1 MKFITKTLVG
11 GAALSFVLNG
21 MADDLSL
28 TEDQTVHVEAG
39 QTLEYDALT
48 GGEFTLTKT
57 GAGTLQFKALDNPA
71 AAIVVEGGTVKVAGE
86 TVTPSVLE
94 SAAIWMDAGRDAFT
108 TTAGQDAPTG
118 WDGAVSRWQATGGS
132 SSGVMNGLNPLF
144 RPFLVPGAKTVSGLP
159 LVDFGSQ
166 RKQDSEGLMVPGQ
179 GGYAILSER
188 DSSTHAKQTGLLEVM
203 VVASDTEDVKTTI
216 ADNKL
221 GSGTESTRATPFVGS
236 DATTG
241 QICFGRCGRSESGV
255 NSGIQNKGSS
265 FDYAAKGVITLDGVV
280 TTAETPY
287 PDGLHLLE
295 FQPTEGV
302 SVVYL
307 ASDRVR
313 WCGGV
318 RIGAVVAFKTRLS
331 DADRRALR
339 RYLLTRW
346 VPAPLR
352 RLELKDGATL
362 AFENA
367 AGVHAGTLAYSG
379 SSSLS
384 GGSLTCDA
392 EEGASGTIA
401 PTSGKWLYGVGA
413 RGRLPSCAG
422 NGCDVAWYGGW
433 QSRAAFTLSAT
444 PWFHVDASA
453 ATTVTAA
460 ETDGT
465 NFISSWVDA
474 DGGAVYARTETGRK
488 PFLRKGF
495 LNGRDVVDFGAFSIN
510 YQTPGGWGGSQTW
523 HDRKSGNAV
532 SCSNVREVLTVA
544 ADTEDLVDNYEN
556 IRDTAGDYSSHV
568 GRGAPFIGNASNNP
582 HFIRGKRADLETG
595 IPILLT
601 SVKPY
606 ATASVRLDGADV
618 AKDAPYPN
626 GFHVVDIRSGQ
637 NGCNADCFARDRS
650 YIFGGTRI
658 AEFYLFES
666 ELSDADREG
675 LTSRLMT
682 KWLGAD
688 PTDVVAFENLT
699 VGAAANVS
707 ASESKYVVAKD
718 FALAGKL
725 SLGALEAHA
734 RAAFSANAVFSGM
747 LKLADGA
754 TLALDGV
761 SPTATEPARTFDRLA
776 LDGGSVTIDF
786 TGSRRDYCGHRVPI
800 LGAKALKGSA
810 TFVAG
815 GVLADNETT
824 FEWEDGVLYA
834 TAKPNGLMLIFR

>member
-1 MKFITKTLVG
+1 MKFIAKTLVL

-28 TEDQTVHVEAG
+28 TTDQTVHVEAG

-57 GAGTLQFKALDNPA
+57 GDGTLRFKALDNPA

-86 TVTPSVLE
+86 TVAPAVLE
-94 SAAIWMDAGRDAFT
+94 SAAIWMDAGRDSFK
-108 TTAGQDAPTG
+108 TTAGQDAPAD
-118 WDGAVSRWQATGGS
+118 WDGAVSRWLAAGGS

-166 RKQDSEGLMVPGQ
+166 RKQDSEGLMIPGQ

-241 QICFGRCGRSESGV
+241 QICFGRCERSASGV
-255 NSGIQNKGSS
+255 NSGIQHAGSS
-265 FDYAAKGVITLDGVV
+265 FDYAAKGVITLDGVA

-302 SVVYL
+302 SIAYL
-307 ASDRVR
+307 ASDRAR

-331 DADRRALR
+331 DADRKAVR

-346 VPAPLR
+346 VPSPLR
-352 RLELKDGATL
+352 RLELKDGAAL
-362 AFENA
+362 VFESA

-392 EEGASGTIA
+392 EEESSGFIA
-401 PTSGKWLYGVGA
+401 PTSGRWLYGVGA
-413 RGRLPSCAG
+413 RGRLPSCAW
-422 NGCDVAWYGGW
+422 NGCDVTWYGGW
-433 QSRAAFTLSAT
+433 QSRTAFTLSAT

-453 ATTVTAA
+453 ATTITAA

-474 DGGAVYARTETGRK
+474 DGGSVYAKTVVGNK

-495 LNGRDVVDFGAFSIN
+495 LNGRDVVDFGAYSIN

-523 HDRKSGNAV
+523 HDRTSGNAN
-532 SCSNVREVLTVA
+532 SCQNVREVLTVA
-544 ADTEDLVDNYEN
+544 ADTEDLVDNYDN
-556 IRDTAGDYSSHV
+556 IRDTAGAYSSHV
-568 GRGAPFIGNASNNP
+568 GRGAPFIGNTSMP
-582 HFIRGKRADLETG
+582 HFIRGNRANLSTG
-595 IPILLT
+595 IPMLLS
-601 SVKPY
+601 SVVPY
-606 ATASVRLDGADV
+606 ATASVRVDDADV
-618 AKDAPYPN
+618 EKDAPYPD
-626 GFHVVDIRSGQ
+626 GFHVVNIRSGQ
-637 NGCNADCFARDRS
+637 DGCMADCFARDRS
-650 YIFGGTRI
+650 YISGGTRI
-658 AEFYLFES
+658 AEFYVFDS
-666 ELSDADREG
+666 ELSDADRKG
-675 LTSRLMT
+675 LTRFLMT

-688 PTDVVAFENLT
+688 PADVVTFENLT
-699 VGAAANVS
+699 VGAAAS
-707 ASESKYVVAKD
+707 ILAMESKYVVSND
-718 FALAGKL
+718 FALAGRL
-725 SLGALEAHA
+725 TLGVLEAHG
-734 RAAFSANAVFSGM
+734 RAAFSADAVFSGT

-754 TLALDGV
+754 TLVLDGV
-761 SPTATEPARTFDRLA
+761 SPTATEPTRTFDRLT

-800 LGAKALKGSA
+800 LGAKTLKGSA